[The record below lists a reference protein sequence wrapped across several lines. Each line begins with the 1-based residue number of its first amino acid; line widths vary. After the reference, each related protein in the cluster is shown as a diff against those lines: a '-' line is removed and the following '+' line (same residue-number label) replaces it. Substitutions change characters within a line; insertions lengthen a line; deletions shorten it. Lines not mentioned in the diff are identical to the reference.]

1 MTNSNFKLVDGQK
14 SIPLNQ
20 LPAEAWSN
28 VSGPEDY
35 TGSRQSKATKSY
47 KLLGVANRCIAI
59 RANTLASMP
68 WSISDASGN
77 NLYSTDDHL
86 LPDNLEFLQQ
96 FKRKLYLTEA
106 SLSIFARSYLYLQWP
121 IVSQADIRWLMPT
134 SVDPVW
140 DLETGLV
147 GFRRYLSK
155 DDKRDFEASDFCF
168 FTIPNATH
176 ETAFAPSPLA
186 SAADAANVMIN
197 LNAFANQFIERGA
210 VKATII
216 SVDPAM
222 PKAERQVLKTWWQ
235 NVMAG
240 MKNAWSNNIVSNAVT
255 PTVIGEGLAEV
266 ADVEITRGKAEEI
279 AVAMGVPFSV
289 LFSNAA
295 NHATAITDQRNFYNY
310 TIVPEADFIAEE
322 LNEKIFKQLGLIFAF
337 ETEAIPVFQDSEK
350 ERAETFKAYID
361 SGMKPSIAAQIAG
374 IKLPPQTEFA
384 SLDEQYN
391 KVQDN
396 LDNLSQNQNK
406 GPVSNDGANQPNDT
420 TNSQNEPTGASNQ
433 ATSQSDNAVKESNQF
448 RRWAKKRIKDT
459 STKQWTL
466 EDFEAKY
473 IDSAIKR
480 QIVAELLKEQLDNDE
495 DLDNEETEG
504 FHFGLKEKLPI
515 EIADSNNGNPITK
528 DVEEKAAKAIQKGL
542 QEQKKAILMGNED
555 NLDKGTDGINMAMLI
570 TGPTRIIDHSITA
583 SDALRRAM
591 LDSAMLGTDTAIRG
605 LAGIGIG
612 FNYELVN
619 ENAQIWANT
628 ASSEFI
634 TDINA
639 TTVRQTQIAIS
650 QWISNGE
657 PLRQLVRELEPIF
670 GSARAEL
677 IASTE
682 VTRSF
687 AEGNRIA
694 YRESQVVQ
702 TIKWKTAY
710 DELVCPTCGPLH
722 NKEADLEEG
731 FKDYYFPPAHPRCRC
746 WIVPVINVPKAQ
758 VPESGVLKPVK
769 PKSNKPTGLNNMDFF
784 YIDNPDS
791 GAEQIAAS
799 LKSAILEIDQFF
811 EYTGDDK
818 LSFLAEPL
826 SRYTK
831 DKNTYGEYSRQL
843 NKVYLYQGSGKEG
856 QQTLTAYHEFGHAV
870 DFQMINA
877 AGNKTA
883 ESSSTTNILMDRL
896 FNSRA
901 YNKLTKEKEALIQQQ
916 KELKA
921 LSMSTSG
928 HQNLIEWYKYAQSDV
943 ELVARSFAQYA
954 ANKTGNKEALKAI
967 KKDAKEG
974 KQWTEADFKEIYNA
988 YEEIFT
994 KKGVLR

>member
-1 MTNSNFKLVDGQK
+1 MTYSKYNLIDGQK
-14 SIPLNQ
+14 SVPLNQ
-20 LPAEAWSN
+20 LPSEAWTN
-28 VSGPEDY
+28 VSGPDDY
-35 TGSRQSKATKSY
+35 TGSRQTKATKSY

-68 WSISDASGN
+68 WSISNTSGT
-77 NLYSTDDHL
+77 NLYSTDDQL
-86 LPDNLEFLQQ
+86 LPENLDFLQQ

-121 IVSQADIRWLMPT
+121 IINHTDIRWLMPT
-134 SVDPVW
+134 SVDPIW

-147 GFRRYLSK
+147 GFRRYLNK
-155 DDKRDFEASDFCF
+155 EDKRDFEPNDFCF

-186 SAADAANVMIN
+186 TAADSANVMIN

-216 SVDPAM
+216 SVDPTM
-222 PKAERQVLKTWWQ
+222 PKAERQILKTWWQ
-235 NVMAG
+235 NVMSG

-266 ADVEITRGKAEEI
+266 ADIEITRGKAEEVAI
-279 AVAMGVPFSV
+279 ALGVPFSV

-350 ERAETFKAYID
+350 ERAETFKTYVD

-374 IKLPPQTEFA
+374 IKLPPQTEFD
-384 SLDEQYN
+384 SLDEMYN
-391 KVQDN
+391 KTQDS

-406 GPVSNDGANQPNDT
+406 GPGNNDGANQPNDT
-420 TNSQNEPTGASNQ
+420 TNNQNESTGALNQ

-448 RRWAKKRIKDT
+448 RRWVKKRIKDT

-466 EDFEAKY
+466 DDFEAKH

-495 DLDNEETEG
+495 DLDNEETES

-515 EIADSNNGNPITK
+515 EIADSSNGNPITT
-528 DVEEKAAKAIQKGL
+528 DVEVKAAKAIKKGL
-542 QEQKKAILMGNED
+542 QEQKRAVLMGNEE
-555 NLDKGTDGINMAMLI
+555 NLNRGTNEINMAMLL
-570 TGPTRIIDHSITA
+570 TGPTRVIDHSITA

-628 ASSEFI
+628 ASAEFI
-634 TDINA
+634 TAINA

-650 QWISNGE
+650 QWIENGE
-657 PLRQLVRELEPIF
+657 PLSQLVRELEPIF
-670 GSARAEL
+670 GTTRAEL

-694 YRESQVVQ
+694 YRESQVVEK
-702 TIKWKTAY
+702 IKWKTAF
-710 DELVCPTCGPLH
+710 DELVCPICGPLH
-722 NKEADLEEG
+722 NKEADLEQG
-731 FKDYYFPPAHPRCRC
+731 FRDYGFPPAHPRCRC
-746 WIVPVINVPKAQ
+746 WIVPVIDIPKIQ

-769 PKSNKPTGLNNMDFF
+769 PKSNKPTGQKLFDFSAL
-784 YIDNPDS
+784 DNPEP
-791 GAEQIAAS
+791 GTEEIAAR
-799 LKSAILEIDQFF
+799 LKQAISELDAFF
-811 EYTGDDK
+811 EYTGDK
-818 LSFLAEPL
+818 LKFSAEKV
-826 SRYTK
+826 SRFTK
-831 DKNTYGEYSRQL
+831 NKNTQGEYSSQNNL
-843 NKVYLYQGSGKEG
+843 VYLYEGTKKEG
-856 QQTLTAYHEFGHAV
+856 QLIATAYHEFGHAV
-870 DFQMINA
+870 DYQMINA

-883 ESSSTTNILMDRL
+883 ESASTTNILMDRL
-896 FNSRA
+896 FNSKA
-901 YNKLTKEKEALIQQQ
+901 YNKLTQAKEAMIQQQ

-921 LSMSTSG
+921 LGLSTSG
-928 HQNLIEWYKYAQSDV
+928 HKNMIDWYDYAQSDK

-954 ANKTGNKEALKAI
+954 ANKTGNKEALKYF
-967 KKDAKEG
+967 KKEAKDG
-974 KQWTEADFKEIYNA
+974 RQWSDSDFKEIFNA
-988 YEEIFT
+988 YEKIFQ